1 MTDSSIAGADPRDD
15 QPIEPADPDNSER
28 LERIRELL
36 DDNDPSIRLRTV
48 MAMGARPHPDWL
60 EPLIA
65 RCGIEPDFGVRDTLS
80 WALLHLPKEL
90 TLPSLQRELGSFNPQ
105 ARSQALHTLSKIG
118 DPRAWEWITTDML
131 RDRDDEVALTAWR
144 AAAALAPEDARG
156 ALAEELTRQLGR
168 GDSRLQQG
176 LTRAFRVLDEF
187 SLPALDRTASAG
199 ATAAAVHARATALL
213 IRDPELTVAV
223 AFERAAAPTQP

>member
-1 MTDSSIAGADPRDD
+1 MTDA
-15 QPIEPADPDNSER
+15 ADPDPGVADPTHASR
-28 LERIRELL
+28 LHRIRGLL

-48 MAMGARPHPDWL
+48 MAMGSRPHPDWL
-60 EPLIA
+60 ELLMA

-90 TLPSLQRELGSFNPQ
+90 TLPRLQRELEAFNPQ

-118 DPRAWEWITTDML
+118 DPGAWHWITTDML

-144 AAAALAPEDARG
+144 AAAALAPESAH
-156 ALAEELTRQLGR
+156 ASLADELVRQLGR

-176 LTRAFRVLDEF
+176 LTRAFRVLDEAA
-187 SLPALDRTASAG
+187 LPALDRAASTDPTT
-199 ATAAAVHARATALL
+199 TAAIHARATAML
-213 IRDPELTVAV
+213 IRNPELTVAV
-223 AFERAAAPTQP
+223 AFERAADAGFAGSG

>member
-1 MTDSSIAGADPRDD
+1 MTDPEHPDADDH
-15 QPIEPADPDNSER
+15 ADR
-28 LERIRELL
+28 LDRVRALL

-90 TLPSLQRELGSFNPQ
+90 TLPRLQRELGSFNPQ

-118 DPRAWEWITTDML
+118 DPRAWEWITTEMV

-144 AAAALAPEDARG
+144 AAAALAPEDAR
-156 ALAEELTRQLGR
+156 ASLAEEFTRQLGR

-176 LTRAFRVLDEF
+176 LTRAFRVLDEA
-187 SLPALDRTASAG
+187 SLPALDRAANEDP
-199 ATAAAVHARATALL
+199 ATAAAIHARATAML

-223 AFERAAAPTQP
+223 AFERAAKPAQADPEEGQAGSDS